1 MNKHIELVKKWLANP
16 ESVSRKE
23 LFKNKESA
31 SFAADDVYLTPACT
45 AADAAYWA
53 AYWAYHLHSCHPCSS
68 ASYKINLN
76 ESLKKYE
83 ELTK

>member
-1 MNKHIELVKKWLANP
+1 MNPHIELVKKWLANP

-45 AADAAYWA
+45 AADAAYLGRLLGVPLA
-53 AYWAYHLHSCHPCSS
+53 LMP
-68 ASYKINLN
+68 
-76 ESLKKYE
+76 SLFE
-83 ELTK
+83 C